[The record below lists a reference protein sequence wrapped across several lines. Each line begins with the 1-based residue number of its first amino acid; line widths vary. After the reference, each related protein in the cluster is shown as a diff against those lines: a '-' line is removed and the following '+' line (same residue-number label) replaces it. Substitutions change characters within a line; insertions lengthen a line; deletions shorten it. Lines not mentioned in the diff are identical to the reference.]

1 MLKVLSHC
9 SRVLVNRLPPPPMP
23 ALLNNRWIL
32 SVACCSTIS
41 SRNRISWSSIETSA
55 MCVVMRSPCGSFSTS
70 QSRLVSAIASAETSH
85 IATLQPSATSWRA
98 SSRPMPVPPP
108 VITAIFPAKSF
119 MELPSLAIFRLFF
132 SAFTSNARGSAKCS
146 ISTSPVKLVPQWRD
160 KQRDVRDTE
169 KRDFGLFG
177 GLNPFAAQHTQ
188 TLQRRPDRGLLRGRS
203 LGHRRAGKGFRQ
215 PLQQLGVARAGRQI
229 VRNDRVPERQQFL
242 VQLQRLDMVSGLHR
256 VPQRHGGMRRRAQD
270 RRNRSMRPER
280 VGRIHQRV
288 DRAVDQSVRRHQHEI
303 GKQLEIAGTLLDA
316 DDEQYLVHDAGEQRR
331 REVRPGND
339 IVDGWSK
346 RVARMRAR

>member
-119 MELPSLAIFRLFF
+119 MELPSLAIFLLFF

-242 VQLQRLDMVSGLHR
+242 VQLGLTRLL
-256 VPQRHGGMRRRAQD
+256 RRRGAERQCPASFASRCP
-270 RRNRSMRPER
+270 RRDW
-280 VGRIHQRV
+280 QRGFEN
-288 DRAVDQSVRRHQHEI
+288 RRHRDISRSGFLPMQASAMKALPR
-303 GKQLEIAGTLLDA
+303 GFRAPRTPPLSKRAGHACCRYASARSAAPASLDA
-316 DDEQYLVHDAGEQRR
+316 F
-331 REVRPGND
+331 
-339 IVDGWSK
+339 
-346 RVARMRAR
+346 